1 MKKKLSIMFGA
12 FVLACSLPLS
22 GTAASEQRF
31 SDVPD
36 TKHFAEAVNDFAA
49 RAIIGGYPDGTFKP
63 SNSITRGQAA
73 AIIAKLLKMDTETVK
88 DPGFKDVKTANG
100 YYKAIAALAQANIIG
115 GYPDGSY
122 GPNDPITRE
131 QMASILV
138 KAFDLPRYDYQQM
151 DNPFI
156 DSKNPSHEKN
166 ILILYKLGITTG
178 TTPNTYSPKN
188 PITRG
193 QAAKMMK
200 ATEEVNV
207 PMVTVKAED
216 LGWERIPW
224 VNSSEVNSGVFQAIH
239 LRGKDTP
246 NGYTG
251 DRVQL
256 IPMKEG
262 KGAISFSRK
271 SGNDTPESK
280 KYYVHVKEVE
290 GELKLTL
297 EETTDYLATDAKM
310 PFSAND
316 IQRISLSTMDG
327 EKLSDDVELVTCEGP
342 YGGTCIKM
350 DEAGQYIMTVHLN
363 NGEKERH
370 GIEVKP
376 QGTFYYKVETLKEQH
391 VSTYD
396 RGTNFDIGKHTISTK
411 NYEQLATITRDPGT
425 NHFTARLTGDKAGFI
440 YIEFERGE
448 RSEYYQE
455 TGLSINIRKLGSIM
469 NIEIRRDGYT
479 TDI

>member
-1 MKKKLSIMFGA
+1 MKKKLSSIFGA
-12 FVLACSLPLS
+12 LILACSLPLS

-73 AIIAKLLKMDTETVK
+73 AIIAKLLKLDMENVK
-88 DPGFKDVKTANG
+88 DPGFKDVRTANG

-138 KAFDLPRYDYQQM
+138 KAFDLPRYNYQQM

-156 DSKNPSHEKN
+156 DSKNPSHAYN

-216 LGWERIPW
+216 LGWERIAW
-224 VNSSEVNSGVFQAIH
+224 VDSSEMNSGVFQAIR
-239 LRGKDTP
+239 LQGKDTP

-262 KGAISFSRK
+262 KGAISFRSNYRE
-271 SGNDTPESK
+271 GTERYK
-280 KYYVHVKEVE
+280 KYYVHVKKVD

-297 EETTDYLATDAKM
+297 EETTDYFSAEAKLS
-310 PFSAND
+310 FDAND
-316 IQRISLSTMDG
+316 IQHISLTTMEG
-327 EKLSDDVELVTCEGP
+327 KKLSDDVKFTSCENG
-342 YGGTCIKM
+342 YGTCIQM
-350 DEAGQYIMTVHLN
+350 DGPGQYIATVHLK
-363 NGEKERH
+363 NGEEERH

-376 QGTFYYKVETLKEQH
+376 TGTFYYKVETLKEQY

-396 RGTNFDIGKHTISTK
+396 RGTNFDIGKHTIRAE
-411 NYEQLATITRDPGT
+411 NYEQLVTITRDPGT
-425 NHFTARLTGDKAGFI
+425 NFFTARLVGDKAKSI
-440 YIEFERGE
+440 RVEFERGE
-448 RSEYYQE
+448 RSELYQE
-455 TGLSINIRKLGSIM
+455 TGLIISIRKLGSIM
-469 NIEIRRDGYT
+469 NIEIHGDGYV

>member
-1 MKKKLSIMFGA
+1 MKKKLSILFGTLL
-12 FVLACSLPLS
+12 LACSLPLS
-22 GTAASEQRF
+22 GTTASEQRF

-73 AIIAKLLKMDTETVK
+73 AIIAKLLKLDTTNVK
-88 DPGFKDVKTANG
+88 NPGFKDVRMANG

-216 LGWERIPW
+216 FGWERIAW
-224 VNSSEVNSGVFQAIH
+224 VGSSEMNSGVFQAIH

-262 KGAISFSRK
+262 KGAISFRSNSRE
-271 SGNDTPESK
+271 GTERYK
-280 KYYVHVKEVE
+280 KYYVHIKEVD

-297 EETTDYLATDAKM
+297 EETTDYFPAEAELSFD
-310 PFSAND
+310 AND
-316 IQRISLSTMDG
+316 IQHISFTTMDG
-327 EKLSDDVELVTCEGP
+327 KKLSDDVKFTSCENG
-342 YGGTCIKM
+342 YGTCIQM
-350 DEAGQYIMTVHLN
+350 DGPGQYIATVHLK
-363 NGEKERH
+363 NGDEERH

-376 QGTFYYKVETLKEQH
+376 TGTFYYKVETLKEQY

-396 RGTNFDIGKHTISTK
+396 RGNFDIGKHTIRAE
-411 NYEQLATITRDPGT
+411 NYEQLVTITRDPGT
-425 NHFTARLTGDKAGFI
+425 NFFTARLTGDKEGFI
-440 YIEFERGE
+440 RIEFERGE
-448 RSEYYQE
+448 RSELYQE
-455 TGLSINIRKLGSIM
+455 TGIYISIRKLGSIM
-469 NIEIRRDGYT
+469 NIEIHRDGYT
-479 TDI
+479 TDM

>member
-1 MKKKLSIMFGA
+1 MKKKLSIVLGA
-12 FVLACSLPLS
+12 VLLACSLPLS

-73 AIIAKLLKMDTETVK
+73 AIIAKLLKMDTTNVK
-88 DPGFKDVKTANG
+88 NPGFKDVRTANG

-115 GYPDGSY
+115 GYQDGSY

-138 KAFDLPRYDYQQM
+138 KAFDLPHYQDM
-151 DNPFI
+151 DNPFT
-156 DSKNPSHEKN
+156 DSNNPSHVRN
-166 ILILYKLGITTG
+166 ILILYTLGITTG
-178 TTPNTYSPKN
+178 TTPTTYSPKN

-216 LGWERIPW
+216 LGWERIEW
-224 VNSSEVNSGVFQAIH
+224 INASQMNSGVFEAVRLQ
-239 LRGKDTP
+239 GKDTP

-262 KGAISFSRK
+262 KGAISFRSNYRE
-271 SGNDTPESK
+271 GREEYK
-280 KYYVHVKEVE
+280 KYYVHVKKVD

-297 EETTDYLATDAKM
+297 EETTDY
-310 PFSAND
+310 FSAKAELSYDVND
-316 IQRISLSTMDG
+316 IQHISFTTMDG
-327 EKLSDDVELVTCEGP
+327 KKLSDDVKFTSCENG
-342 YGGTCIKM
+342 YGTCIQM
-350 DEAGQYIMTVHLN
+350 DGPGQYIATVHLN
-363 NGEKERH
+363 NGEEERH

-376 QGTFYYKVETLKEQH
+376 TGTFYYKVETLKEQY

-396 RGTNFDIGKHTISTK
+396 RGTDFDIGKHTIRAE
-411 NYEQLATITRDPGT
+411 NYEQLVTITRDPGT
-425 NHFTARLTGDKAGFI
+425 NFFTARLTGDKEGFI
-440 YIEFERGE
+440 RIEFERGE
-448 RSEYYQE
+448 RSELYQE
-455 TGLSINIRKLGSIM
+455 TGLYISIRKLGSIM
-469 NIEIRRDGYT
+469 NIEIHRDGYT
-479 TDI
+479 TDM